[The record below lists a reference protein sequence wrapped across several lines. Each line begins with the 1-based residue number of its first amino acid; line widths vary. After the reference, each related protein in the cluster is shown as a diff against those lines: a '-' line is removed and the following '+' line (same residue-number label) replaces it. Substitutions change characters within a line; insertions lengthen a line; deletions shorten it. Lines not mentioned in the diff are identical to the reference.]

1 MKMQNG
7 AKLAGT
13 LLKMERLRQNKEQ
26 KEVCLGICVPSYLSK
41 IEHGTVCPD
50 DKILAELFERLG
62 ILYEE
67 DKEALFGY
75 QKLIEKYFYL
85 MNYRLDTKAVY
96 QELKAKEEK
105 LRYSAYAIDWLLIK
119 SFENEEI
126 DSMALLK
133 ELKEHMTAE
142 QKAYYELLC
151 SWRIEDSEER
161 VRLCQDACAIL
172 NNSYA
177 MLWLCDAYLLQGNYA
192 AIHAMEQ
199 RIVAAAVEEGNTA
212 ELAGC
217 FFLMG
222 DTYACLNM
230 EEMMMLYYERGI
242 RLLQNTGWQNMLC
255 VVYYNI
261 GAVYISLKKYEPALE
276 YLEKAQLQEKED
288 GEEPDIDILHKK
300 AIACLRMGKKE
311 EAQKFLTEL
320 KEALFSEEKP
330 SEVDILKYEEAVM
343 ECRDGFFDDPAYLQL
358 LEKLIEKIRKER
370 HFGHLYFYRD
380 VVIEAYKRQRK
391 YKKALEFEEQISS
404 NIIKNGI

>member
-1 MKMQNG
+1 MKMQNR

-50 DKILAELFERLG
+50 DRILAELFERLG
-62 ILYEE
+62 ILYVE
-67 DKEALFGY
+67 DKETLAGY
-75 QKLIEKYFYL
+75 QKTIEKYFYL
-85 MNYRLDTKAVY
+85 MNFRLDTKAVY

-119 SFENEEI
+119 AFENEEQ
-126 DSMALLK
+126 DAMPLL
-133 ELKEHMTAE
+133 EALKEHMEGE
-142 QKAYYELLC
+142 QTAYYELLC
-151 SWRIEDSEER
+151 SRQTEDVEER
-161 VRLCQDACAIL
+161 VRLCKNACTIL

-217 FFLMG
+217 FFLIG

-242 RLLQNTGWQNMLC
+242 RLLQNTGWRNMLR

-276 YLEKAQLQEKED
+276 YLEKAQIQEDE
-288 GEEPDIDILHKK
+288 GSEEPDIDILHKK
-300 AIACLRMGKKE
+300 AIACLRMDKKE
-311 EAQKFLTEL
+311 EAQKFLAEL
-320 KEALFSEEKP
+320 KEALFSGEKP

-343 ECRDGFFDDPAYLQL
+343 ECRDDFLNDPAYLQF
-358 LEKLIEKIRKER
+358 LEKLIDKIRKER

-391 YKKALEFEEQISS
+391 YKKALEFEEEISS
-404 NIIKNGI
+404 NIIKNGV